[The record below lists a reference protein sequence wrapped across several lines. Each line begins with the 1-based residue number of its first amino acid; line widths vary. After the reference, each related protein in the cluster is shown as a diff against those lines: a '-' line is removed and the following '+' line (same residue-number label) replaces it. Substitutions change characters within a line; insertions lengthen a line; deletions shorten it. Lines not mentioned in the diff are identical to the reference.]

1 LVVKSFYLI
10 FACGNAFLAAIR
22 LYRAY
27 AGTMPGGLVTLS
39 NSGAATLSKKQRRVN
54 AVFGIC
60 YLAFAVSYLF
70 IASVRHT

>member
-1 LVVKSFYLI
+1 VKTFYLTFVCVYALI
-10 FACGNAFLAAIR
+10 AAVK

-27 AGTMPGGLVTLS
+27 AGTMPARLVTLS
-39 NSGAATLSKKQRRVN
+39 NSGTATLSKKQRWVN

-60 YLAFAVSYLF
+60 FLALAISYLF